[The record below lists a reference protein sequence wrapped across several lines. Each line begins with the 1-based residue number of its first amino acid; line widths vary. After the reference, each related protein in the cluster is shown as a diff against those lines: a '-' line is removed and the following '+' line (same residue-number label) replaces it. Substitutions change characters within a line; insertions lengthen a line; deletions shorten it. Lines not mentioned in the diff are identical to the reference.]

1 MCYEKRLEE
10 LHILGDVFSCHDGA
24 GSFVCPCHGD
34 VAMSWKNSS
43 FGRMFWWH
51 KRKVVRTKI
60 VTNTSHEQIGRNV
73 AAGANY
79 VPPKKSG
86 SGLHE
91 FSYEVKKKK

>member
-1 MCYEKRLEE
+1 
-10 LHILGDVFSCHDGA
+10 
-24 GSFVCPCHGD
+24 
-34 VAMSWKNSS
+34 MSWKNSS

-60 VTNTSHEQIGRNV
+60 VATTSREQIRRNV
-73 AAGANY
+73 KAGATY
-79 VPPKKSG
+79 TPPKKSG